1 MVANVLFR
9 ATFCSSSLANSIF
22 SVCYFCTNV
31 SHRNMEGQ
39 RKYLI
44 SQKHFSAS
52 GCPHANKN
60 RARSIE
66 TSLGMGAGGL
76 LKYGGL
82 IKPSIH
88 SVPYPAPPGSTDVSI
103 FF

>member
-1 MVANVLFR
+1 MEKQKN
-9 ATFCSSSLANSIF
+9 IF
-22 SVCYFCTNV
+22 DKKIKLC
-31 SHRNMEGQ
+31 
-39 RKYLI
+39 
-44 SQKHFSAS
+44 FSAS

-60 RARSIE
+60 RTRTIE

-88 SVPYPAPPGSTDVSI
+88 PYPPPPGT
-103 FF
+103 

>member
-1 MVANVLFR
+1 
-9 ATFCSSSLANSIF
+9 
-22 SVCYFCTNV
+22 
-31 SHRNMEGQ
+31 MEGQ

-88 SVPYPAPPGSTDVSI
+88 SVPYPAPPGSTDVCI
-103 FF
+103 FILGIMPPNLSVGLVRCLFVQCTKEKLSEMILMP

>member
-1 MVANVLFR
+1 MNF
-9 ATFCSSSLANSIF
+9 
-22 SVCYFCTNV
+22 
-31 SHRNMEGQ
+31 
-39 RKYLI
+39 
-44 SQKHFSAS
+44 FSAS

-66 TSLGMGAGGL
+66 TSLGMAGAVGAGGL

-88 SVPYPAPPGSTDVSI
+88 SVPYPAPPGEKNYERVNHELTRVATQMFCR
-103 FF
+103 FFW